1 MTTGMRA
8 VAVKRFPEAL
18 SVKQKLT
25 FLHEIGSV
33 MNANRPR
40 LVIECSA
47 IRECNS
53 SVIHLLF
60 HCLEEAM
67 KRNGDV
73 RLAAVPPA
81 TAVAMASTGVARL
94 FETYDSTAEAVNSF
108 HQLPTQAGVQVPV
121 ARRSEGEWEEAA

>member
-8 VAVKRFPEAL
+8 VAVKKFPEQL
-18 SVKQKLT
+18 GVKQKLT

-33 MNANRPR
+33 MNASRPR
-40 LVIECSA
+40 LVIDCSGIHECTT
-47 IRECNS
+47 
-53 SVIHLLF
+53 SVIHLLL

-81 TAVAMASTGVARL
+81 TAVGLVSTGVAQL
-94 FETYDSTAEAVNSF
+94 FETFDTTAEAVNSF
-108 HQLPTQAGVQVPV
+108 HQIPAQQTLASRLQGK
-121 ARRSEGEWEEAA
+121 SEKAA